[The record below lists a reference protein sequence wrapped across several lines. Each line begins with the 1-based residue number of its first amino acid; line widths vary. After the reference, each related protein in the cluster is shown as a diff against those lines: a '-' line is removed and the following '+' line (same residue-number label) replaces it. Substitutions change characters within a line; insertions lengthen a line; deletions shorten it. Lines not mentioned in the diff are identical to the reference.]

1 LTPTAV
7 KLTLA
12 AMPKTNRPKVSL
24 KLQKHNIPVL
34 LDQTKALYN
43 GVKAHPEYFPN
54 PNPSLAA
61 ILALITALDTA
72 QQAMAAH
79 APGAAAARDKARDEL
94 VSGAELLGAY
104 IQSEADKRPA
114 DAVAMIEAANAHVE
128 APPTHDKAVLV
139 VKCTSTGSVSLT
151 ANATILTKNMGSAKV
166 TFHWRHTPDKS
177 ATWIESASTPVAH
190 TEIHG
195 LQPLIEHG
203 FQVCAASASGP
214 GEWSPVVYLL
224 VK

>member
-1 LTPTAV
+1 MTTAHRLRFV
-7 KLTLA
+7 
-12 AMPKTNRPKVSL
+12 L
-24 KLQKHNIPVL
+24 KLEKHNIPKL
-34 LDQTKALYN
+34 LDQTKAFYN

-54 PNPSLAA
+54 PNPSLAE

-72 QQAMAAH
+72 QQAMATH
-79 APGAAAARDKARDEL
+79 APGAAAVRDKARDDL
-94 VSGAELLGAY
+94 VAGVELLEAY
-104 IQSEADKRPA
+104 VQAQGDARPA
-114 DAVAMIEAANAHVE
+114 DAVAMFEAANGHVAATTAYE
-128 APPTHDKAVLV
+128 KAVLV

-166 TFHWRHTPDKS
+166 TFHWRHTPDHS
-177 ATWIESASTPVAH
+177 VTWIESASTPTAH

-195 LQPLIEHG
+195 LQPLVEHG
-203 FQVCAASASGP
+203 FQVCAADSNGP